1 MSLCTIGYGGVP
13 WPSFVEALAEA
24 GVQVVVDV
32 RLTPWSKSA
41 PCYRRDDLALALS
54 QLGLGYVHDAD
65 LGNPV
70 QDECRADKS
79 LAPYRQHLLAH
90 LGVLAPVRQLLASG
104 TAVALLCGCPR
115 QDQCHRGVIAEEL
128 RRLTPGLVVRH
139 LHPPQGEDRGP
150 APKILGLTLMQP
162 WAHAVIAEGKPVE
175 NRTWRPWCPIG
186 TYLAIHAGKTYD
198 IDGEHWIASALG
210 RQLPPRKHHDTGAIV
225 GVARLAAVVEGGVL
239 DAKVVA
245 GRLPATMEPGGP
257 GWDWYCG
264 PKGWVLDEVV
274 KLPKPLPCKGAQGLW
289 RVPDDVLPLL
299 RKQWALGRLHQELA
313 KVVSADATAIAAAEP
328 AQTMAELLAESVR
341 IYGPQTGTSMAATCW
356 RDVQAEAHLHA
367 RQQEGEHV
375 RLRELATRLGG
386 RYGSPSP

>member
-1 MSLCTIGYGGVP
+1 MTLVTLGYGGVL
-13 WPSFVEALAEA
+13 WPAFVDALAEA

-54 QLGLGYVHDAD
+54 QLGIGYAHDGD

-90 LGVLAPVRQLLASG
+90 PHTMAAVRQLLASG
-104 TAVALLCGCPR
+104 LTVALLCGCPR

-128 RRLTPGLVVRH
+128 RRLTPGLAVRH
-139 LHPPQGEDRGP
+139 LHPTQGEDRGP
-150 APKILGLTLMQP
+150 APKILGLTLHQP
-162 WAHAVIAEGKPVE
+162 APFAILHLGQTVVPQ
-175 NRTWRPWCPIG
+175 RRRPWCPVG
-186 TYLAIHAGKTYD
+186 TYLALHAAAA
-198 IDGEHWIASALG
+198 IDRAEVRRLRGEGLAVPDELMTSG
-210 RQLPPRKHHDTGAIV
+210 VV
-225 GVARLAAVVEGGVL
+225 GVARLAGVVQGPGAPPDGWGLVVEEVL
-239 DAKVVA
+239 PICHVPCKGSA
-245 GRLPATMEPGGP
+245 GL
-257 GWDWYCG
+257 WL
-264 PKGWVLDEVV
+264 LDEVV
-274 KLPKPLPCKGAQGLW
+274 LGAVREGWRAGKATAARRALW
-289 RVPDDVLPLL
+289 L
-299 RKQWALGRLHQELA
+299 ELA
-313 KVVSADATAIAAAEP
+313 RVVSADAEAIAAAEP

-341 IYGPQTGTSMAATCW
+341 IYGPNVGTSMAATCW

-375 RLRELATRLGG
+375 RLRELAAQLGG